1 MTRLFLS
8 PRFLLPF
15 MIVFGMAVLSLRIT
29 DVWDAAQSGQLFARP
44 ALAQTKA
51 DAPSA
56 PPAITPPSLA
66 TAPASPAP
74 DAAKAAAPGDADA
87 AAASDEDVSPA
98 EMEVLKQ
105 LSTRRA
111 ELDKRS

>member
-51 DAPSA
+51 DAPPV

-66 TAPASPAP
+66 TAPASPAT
-74 DAAKAAAPGDADA
+74 DTAKAAASGDAADA
-87 AAASDEDVSPA
+87 AAANEEDVSPA
-98 EMEVLKQ
+98 
-105 LSTRRA
+105 
-111 ELDKRS
+111 